1 MNNDKFPT
9 DTQGCERC
17 IILMFSLFS
26 RFRGPPV
33 VYINLIRDPVNRS
46 VSHFYF
52 RRYGDGIKA
61 HGRAKN
67 PAATNEVR
75 QTC

>member
-1 MNNDKFPT
+1 MLHGF
-9 DTQGCERC
+9 E
-17 IILMFSLFS
+17 ILSFSMFF
-26 RFRGPPV
+26 RFGGPPV

-52 RRYGDGIKA
+52 RRYGDGIMG

-67 PAATNEVR
+67 AAVRNEVVQR
-75 QTC
+75 VIQDVRIKL